1 MKQIIFGRWGHVLR
15 DHRQEGQP
23 SEDLPA
29 GFPSAGVFPEN
40 IVALM
45 SGKGFLQFEED
56 FNFVPMIREYISQI
70 QAKYCC
76 GKCITGIKGS
86 KMLLLTL
93 DKILRGE
100 GSESDLEI
108 LSRMADI
115 LNDAAKCSVCQ
126 SAGELLREGL
136 THYREDFLAGCS

>member
-1 MKQIIFGRWGHVLR
+1 MKQIMFGRWGHVLS
-15 DHRQEGQP
+15 DHRKEEKPPNDQ
-23 SEDLPA
+23 PA
-29 GFPSAGVFPEN
+29 GFPSAAGFPDN

-93 DKILRGE
+93 DRILQGD
-100 GSESDLEI
+100 GTESDLEI

-115 LNDAAKCSVCQ
+115 LNDAAKCS
-126 SAGELLREGL
+126 SARA
-136 THYREDFLAGCS
+136 RANS